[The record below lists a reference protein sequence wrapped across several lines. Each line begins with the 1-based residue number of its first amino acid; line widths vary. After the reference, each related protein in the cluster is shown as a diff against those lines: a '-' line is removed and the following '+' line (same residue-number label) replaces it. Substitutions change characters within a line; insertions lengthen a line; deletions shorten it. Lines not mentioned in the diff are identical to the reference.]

1 MRSMEQLIEGD
12 VFKTIVPLDNLS
24 PAKASDKPGD
34 KLDMGDKVGD
44 MADIRGDMGDI
55 LADIK

>member
-34 KLDMGDKVGD
+34 KVGD
-44 MADIRGDMGDI
+44 VADI